1 MTIYITGGTLVTPH
15 QALPGQALV
24 VEEGKIAAV
33 IAADQ
38 VPAGA
43 EIIDARGMWVIPGMM
58 DVHVHGSDGADT
70 MDATPEAL
78 HTMARFFAKH
88 GVTGYFPTT
97 MSAPAEAIKRA
108 IENVASCPQPD
119 DGAQHLGV
127 HVEGPYLNT
136 AYPGAQPPS
145 VLRLPDP
152 GEYRFWLE
160 SGVVRLITLAP
171 EVEGAHELIREGVAR
186 GIEFAAG
193 HTGAEYDEMQAAV
206 GIGLRQATH
215 TFSAM
220 LGLHHRRPGTVGAVL
235 TDDRIYA
242 QLIGDGVHAHPSVVK
257 LLARA
262 KGSTRTILIT
272 DAMRAAGMPDGEYD
286 LGGTMVRV
294 QGGVARLSEDVLAG
308 STAAMDA
315 VLRNMMHFAGLSLV
329 EALPM
334 ATSVP
339 AEAMGLAGRKG
350 VLAAGADADIALLDA
365 GYQVRLTMVTGRV
378 VYRASS

>member
-1 MTIYITGGTLVTPH
+1 MTTYITGGTLATPY

-24 VEEGKIAAV
+24 VDGDKITAV
-33 IAADQ
+33 VAADQ
-38 VPAGA
+38 VPADA
-43 EIIDARGMWVIPGMM
+43 NVIDASGMWVVPGLI

-97 MSAPAEAIKRA
+97 MSAPADAIKRA

-136 AYPGAQPPS
+136 DYPGAQPPS

-152 GEYRFWLE
+152 AEYRFWLE
-160 SGVVRLITLAP
+160 SGVVKLITLAP
-171 EVEGAHELIREGVAR
+171 EVEGAHDLIREGVAR
-186 GIEFAAG
+186 GVEFAAG
-193 HTGAEYDEMQAAV
+193 HTGAEYDQVQAAV

-242 QLIGDGVHAHPSVVK
+242 QLIGDGIHTHPSVVK

-262 KGSTRTILIT
+262 KGNTRTILIT

-294 QGGVARLSEDVLAG
+294 QDGVARLSADVLAG
-308 STAAMDA
+308 STATLDA
-315 VLRNMMHFAGLSLV
+315 VLRNMMNFAGVSLV

-334 ATSVP
+334 ATAVP
-339 AEAMGLAGRKG
+339 AEAMGLSGRKG
-350 VLAAGADADIALLDA
+350 VLAVGADADVVLLDVK
-365 GYQVRLTMVTGRV
+365 YQVALTMVAGRV
-378 VYRASS
+378 VYRAS